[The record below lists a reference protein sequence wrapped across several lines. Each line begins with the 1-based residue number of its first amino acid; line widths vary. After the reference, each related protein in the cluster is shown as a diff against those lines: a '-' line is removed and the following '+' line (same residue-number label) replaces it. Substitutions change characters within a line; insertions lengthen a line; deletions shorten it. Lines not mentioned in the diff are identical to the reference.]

1 MISRSRHF
9 SISQVPM
16 SQIFTVPAPY
26 CPFGMVPSNSAYSI
40 GWSSVCT
47 ARRLTSVSSGGPFG
61 TAQETSTPSCSRRK
75 SQCRWEASCSP
86 MTKIGSP
93 ARGAGAA
100 SGTGSPVLSLSR
112 MER

>member
-1 MISRSRHF
+1 MTSLSRHF

-26 CPFGMVPSNSAYSI
+26 WPFGMVPSNSAYSI

-93 ARGAGAA
+93 SRGWGAA